1 MTTATQLRAFRGMT
15 RAGTRSVLIYR
26 GDLITGAV
34 TLVIQVVLA
43 IAVWRIVY
51 SGRGPVG
58 GIDAGTAVAYAAIA
72 ACLQSV
78 LLPWQFS
85 SLPMRIRNGQIATD
99 LTRPLGLMWQVFGQ
113 NLGVLIG
120 RLPLGAIGLAAAAV
134 LGALTVPPGWAAG
147 LLSVVATVGGVVVA
161 MLCNLIVSMVT
172 FWTFEVSGPLI
183 VYRFG
188 SAFLSG
194 SLIPLWFMPGWLRAS
209 VEWLPFQAQVYTPVS
224 IYLGQT
230 RGGEAA
236 ALVAVQLA
244 WVVVLVVL
252 LELVWRRAR
261 YRVVVQGG

>member
-1 MTTATQLRAFRGMT
+1 MT
-15 RAGTRSVLIYR
+15 RAGTRSVLVYR
-26 GDLITGAV
+26 GDLLTGAI
-34 TLVIQVVLA
+34 TLAIQVVLA

-51 SGRGPVG
+51 GDRGPVDG
-58 GIDAGTAVAYAAIA
+58 VDARTAVAYAAIA

-78 LLPWQFS
+78 LMPWQFS

-99 LTRPLGLMWQVFGQ
+99 LTRPLGLIWQVLGQ
-113 NLGVLIG
+113 NLGVLLG
-120 RLPLGAIGLAAAAV
+120 RLPLGAAGLAVAAV
-134 LGALTVPPGWAAG
+134 LGALVLPPSAGAAG
-147 LLSVVATVGGVVVA
+147 LAVVATVGGALIA
-161 MLCNLIVSMVT
+161 MLCNLIVSMAT
-172 FWTFEVSGPLI
+172 FWTFEIGGPLI

-194 SLIPLWFMPGWLRAS
+194 SLIPLWFMPGWLRSA

-236 ALVAVQLA
+236 ALVAVQLV
-244 WVVVLVVL
+244 WIGVLALL

-261 YRVVVQGG
+261 RKVVVQGG

>member
-1 MTTATQLRAFRGMT
+1 MT
-15 RAGTRSVLIYR
+15 RAGTRSVLVYR
-26 GDLITGAV
+26 GDLLTGAI
-34 TLVIQVVLA
+34 TLAIQVVLA

-51 SGRGPVG
+51 GDRGPVDG
-58 GIDAGTAVAYAAIA
+58 VDARTAVAYAAIA

-99 LTRPLGLMWQVFGQ
+99 LTRPLGLIGQVLGL
-113 NLGVLIG
+113 NLGVLLG
-120 RLPLGAIGLAAAAV
+120 RLPLGAAGLAVAAV
-134 LGALTVPPGWAAG
+134 LGALVLPPGAGAAG
-147 LLSVVATVGGVVVA
+147 LALVATIGGAVIA
-161 MLCNLIVSMVT
+161 MLCNLIVSMAT
-172 FWTFEVSGPLI
+172 FWTFEISGPLI

-194 SLIPLWFMPGWLRAS
+194 SLIPLWFMPGWLRGT

-230 RGGEAA
+230 RGGAAA
-236 ALVAVQLA
+236 ALVAVQLV
-244 WVVVLVVL
+244 WIGVLALL

-261 YRVVVQGG
+261 HKVVVQGG

>member
-1 MTTATQLRAFRGMT
+1 MTAVEQVRAFRGMT
-15 RAGTRSVLIYR
+15 RAGQRSVLVFR
-26 GDLITGAV
+26 GDLLTGAV

-43 IAVWRIVY
+43 IAVWRTVY
-51 SGRGPVG
+51 ADRPPVNG
-58 GIDAGTAVAYAAIA
+58 VDARTAVAYAAIA

-85 SLPMRIRNGQIATD
+85 SLPMRIRNGQIASD
-99 LTRPLGLMWQVFGQ
+99 LTRPMGLMWQIFAQ
-113 NLGVLIG
+113 NLGVLLG

-134 LGALTVPPGWAAG
+134 LGALALPPGWAAAV
-147 LLSVVATVGGVVVA
+147 LAVVATVGGGLIA

-172 FWTFEVSGPLI
+172 FWTLEAGGPLI

-188 SAFLSG
+188 SSFLSG
-194 SLIPLWFMPGWLRAS
+194 SLIPLWFMPGWLRSA

-230 RGGEAA
+230 RGGEAV

-244 WVVVLVVL
+244 WLVVLTLL

-261 YRVVVQGG
+261 YKVVVQGG